1 MPSTDRG
8 VRMLAEREDWARFSG
23 LCRQRA
29 GRGGGL
35 EYHVNLLP
43 MAAQVAYRGAVIPT
57 PSAGEAIQASPEPVP
72 GILFELGVLKP
83 KGTLSEL
90 TKQAIELLSTP
101 DHPPLFIDEADK
113 LVDRV
118 MIENIREI
126 ADKSKVAIILIG
138 EEALPDKLARVERV
152 YGRVISWVPAQ
163 PVDLEDC
170 RKLASRAL
178 GNIQIDDD
186 VLESIRR
193 ASEGR
198 GAGAGRGLQSRDL
211 ASRRQ
216 APRLFRRSRQPR
228 PGGEVSGRHGQGA
241 RQDPRRADGRNPRV
255 SDPRRDRTRP
265 VPLGTGQ
272 ALRRD

>member
-1 MPSTDRG
+1 MNAHSTEIEVSKLRRPPALLKNVIAMMGLVQTMRDRSPDDDQFGCFYGYSGYGKTEATRFAEIKTGGPRVEIG
-8 VRMLAEREDWARFSG
+8 VSWTKKDLVS
-23 LCRQRA
+23 
-29 GRGGGL
+29 
-35 EYHVNLLP
+35 N
-43 MAAQVAYRGAVIPT
+43 
-57 PSAGEAIQASPEPVP
+57 
-72 GILFELGVLKP
+72 ILFELGVLKP

-113 LVDRV
+113 LVDRG

-126 ADKSKVAIILIG
+126 ADKSKAPIILIG

-170 RKLASRAL
+170 RKLAARAL
-178 GNIQIDDD
+178 GNIQIEDD

-198 GAGAGRGLQSRDL
+198 ARIVVSNLNLCRQFMASRGLNGL
-211 ASRRQ
+211 A
-216 APRLFRRSRQPR
+216 AKGPLPDFINGKHP
-228 PGGEVSGRHGQGA
+228 
-241 RQDPRRADGRNPRV
+241 PRV
-255 SDPRRDRTRP
+255 RRF
-265 VPLGTGQ
+265 G
-272 ALRRD
+272 